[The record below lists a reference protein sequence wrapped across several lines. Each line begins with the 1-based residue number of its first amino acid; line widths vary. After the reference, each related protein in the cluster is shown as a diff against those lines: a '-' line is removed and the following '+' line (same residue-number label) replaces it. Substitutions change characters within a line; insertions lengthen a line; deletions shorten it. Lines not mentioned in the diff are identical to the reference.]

1 MNSRNFRTAHQAVRS
16 AAVHRRNLIEREQ
29 RTEGFSPRAS
39 ALAKCTARLATASAA
54 AIIIITS
61 VPPVLAL
68 VVTDQRG
75 IVGSADLGASWRTLV
90 TK

>member
-54 AIIIITS
+54 AIITS

-75 IVGSADLGASWRTLV
+75 IVASADLGASWRTLV